1 MNYLKADLYRI
12 LKERKL
18 FLSLAI
24 LSALSLLAAFLLSS
38 SPSSEDSYTLI
49 QLLTQFLPLF
59 FLAPTNLL
67 FGEDFHH
74 RTINNLIVKK
84 QERNSI
90 FIYKI
95 LTNLV
100 INLLY
105 VLFSYSLAT
114 LVRIFL
120 GGQVELATIWAIFIH
135 QLPLYI
141 CIILL
146 ASTLF
151 IAFNKINQAYL
162 SFILIALLFDN
173 VLHLITEN
181 LLHIPLPN
189 SIFLFLALQNTDTNW
204 NTSTTVA
211 CLFTIIYLAIS
222 YYLFKKKE
230 LK

>member
-18 FLSLAI
+18 ILSLSI
-24 LSALSLLAAFLLSS
+24 LIALSLLSAFLLSS
-38 SPSSEDSYTLI
+38 SPSKEDSYSLI

-84 QERNSI
+84 QKRNAI
-90 FIYKI
+90 FLYKI

-105 VLFSYSLAT
+105 ILFAYTLA
-114 LVRIFL
+114 LLMRILL
-120 GGQVELATIWAIFIH
+120 GGEVDITTSRSIFIH

-146 ASTLF
+146 SSTLF
-151 IAFNKINQAYL
+151 IAFKKINQSYL
-162 SFILIALLFDN
+162 SFILIVLLFDN
-173 VLHLITEN
+173 VLHLITNN
-181 LLHIPLPN
+181 LLHISIPN
-189 SIFLFLALQNTDTNW
+189 DIFLFRALQNMDTNW
-204 NTSTTVA
+204 TASTIIA
-211 CLFTIIYLAIS
+211 CFFTIIYLIS
-222 YYLFKKKE
+222 SYHLFKKKE

>member
-18 FLSLAI
+18 ILSLSI
-24 LSALSLLAAFLLSS
+24 LFALSLLSAFLLSS
-38 SPSSEDSYTLI
+38 SPSKEDSYNLI

-84 QERNSI
+84 QKRNAI
-90 FIYKI
+90 FLYKI

-105 VLFSYSLAT
+105 ILFSYSLAT
-114 LVRIFL
+114 LVRMFL
-120 GGQVELATIWAIFIH
+120 GGQVELATIWLIFIH
-135 QLPLYI
+135 QVPLYI

-146 ASTLF
+146 SSTLF

-173 VLHLITEN
+173 VLDLITNN
-181 LLHIPLPN
+181 LLHISIPN
-189 SIFLFLALQNTDTNW
+189 DIFLFRALQNMDTNW
-204 NTSTTVA
+204 TASTIIA
-211 CLFTIIYLAIS
+211 CFFTIIYLAS
-222 YYLFKKKE
+222 SFYLFKKKE

>member
-18 FLSLAI
+18 LLSLSI
-24 LSALSLLAAFLLSS
+24 LFGLSLLSAFLLNST
-38 SPSSEDSYTLI
+38 PSKEESTTLI

-74 RTINNLIVKK
+74 RTINNLIVKR
-84 QERNSI
+84 QERTPI
-90 FIYKI
+90 FLYKI
-95 LTNLV
+95 LTNLI

-105 VLFSYSLAT
+105 VLFSYSLAS
-114 LVRIFL
+114 LFRLLL
-120 GGQVELATIWAIFIH
+120 GGAVDSEAIWSIFIH
-135 QLPLYI
+135 QLPIYI

-162 SFILIALLFDN
+162 SFILIVLLFDN
-173 VLHLITEN
+173 ILNLITEN
-181 LLHIPLPN
+181 ILHLPAPK
-189 SIFLFLALQNTDTNW
+189 SIFLFIALQNTDTHW
-204 NTSTTVA
+204 NSSTITA
-211 CLFTIIYLAIS
+211 CLFTIIYLASS